1 MPGFFRRNSGLLV
14 ALAAVAAFGVGGW
27 AVAAG
32 GSSGTIRACYAKRT
46 GALRIAK
53 SCRKGEKAISWGKV
67 GPPGPAGPRGDAGP
81 RGLAGEGGETGIS
94 GKAGA
99 DGSARA
105 YAFVNGSVTQPSF
118 DPARTKGF
126 SSVSEPEPGIYC
138 LAAPGIDPATTAPA
152 ITAVY
157 NPGFAGIPTSA
168 KLEVFAEACAP
179 GEFEVLT
186 LYTTSGKE
194 VPSANLS
201 FTIVVP

>member
-1 MPGFFRRNSGLLV
+1 MQGFFRRNSGWLA
-14 ALAAVAAFGVGGW
+14 ALAAVAALGAGGW

-32 GSSGTIRACYAKRT
+32 GSSGVIRACYAKRT

-53 SCRKGEKAISWGKV
+53 SCHKGEKAISWDKI
-67 GPPGPAGPRGDAGP
+67 GPPGPTGPAGS
-81 RGLAGEGGETGIS
+81 RGLTGERGETGPP
-94 GKAGA
+94 GADGA

-105 YAFVNGSVTQPSF
+105 YAFVNGSVTQASF

-138 LAAPGIDPATTAPA
+138 LAAPGVDPATTAPA
-152 ITAVY
+152 LTAVY
-157 NPGFAGIPTSA
+157 NPGFAGIPTSV